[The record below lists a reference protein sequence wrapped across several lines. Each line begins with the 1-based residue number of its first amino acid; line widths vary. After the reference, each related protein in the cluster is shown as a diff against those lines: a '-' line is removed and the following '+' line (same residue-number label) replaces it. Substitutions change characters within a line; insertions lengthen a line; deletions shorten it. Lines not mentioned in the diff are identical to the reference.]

1 MNKNK
6 TIEYLLN
13 RINLTISNIPKTIE
27 WVDPIVSKNANLIE
41 YVKYDFMVLNN
52 ELDLLI
58 KVLNKGLENGT

>member
-13 RINLTISNIPKTIE
+13 RINLTISSIPKTIE

-58 KVLNKGLENGT
+58 KVLNRLKNGY

>member
-13 RINLTISNIPKTIE
+13 KINLTIFNIPKTIE
-27 WVDPIVSKNANLIE
+27 WVDPIVNKNPRLIE